1 MMAKQSP
8 HSQLE
13 LLLQIAM
20 ATMTALGTLM
30 LGMGERDLTLPVLA
44 MIVSAT
50 SVFVTDV
57 GGYLRLNARVAN
69 IAGSTA
75 VVVFVWDFL
84 QRFSGDTQLLAV
96 ANLLIYL
103 QFILLYQRKTV
114 TIYWLLALLS
124 LLQTAVAT
132 VLNFEILF
140 GFLLLAYF
148 VCGVMTL
155 GLFFLYRETARYAQA
170 PNGSEVDGVAA
181 ASPVSHSNSPVSAS
195 DEQASDP
202 LSWVFVRQ
210 MTFAASIALSFAIAF
225 FFIVPRIGQ
234 RNWRQP
240 ILASQPMLGASEK
253 IVLGEL
259 GQISE
264 SPLEVMKV
272 EFLDVDTGR
281 PYLLGEAPL
290 FRGVCLTHYEDN
302 AWRQDSEHDADPDPL
317 PRRSPVGGLVR
328 QLIHMAPTES
338 SVVYCVAPVLA
349 ASRGLAIQRDANSWR
364 MDRVD
369 HYTDT
374 LQLDTSGFVN
384 RRQSLF
390 IPQEFHGAPELLR
403 EFELLPDLTALAAK
417 IVAQFDVD
425 DPLARARELTSHL
438 HNSGQ
443 YAYTLSPPSRPAD
456 SDAIE
461 DFLFVQPRGH
471 CEYFAS
477 ALALMLRSVG
487 IPSRVVIGF
496 NGGEW
501 NPWGKFYLVRELHA
515 HAWVE
520 AYLPPDKLPAHLR
533 DRDLEK
539 WQYGGWVTL
548 DPTPGAEGSSARLG
562 TPAGQPTLRQA
573 IEYAR
578 YLWTNYVMGLN
589 ADKQLRS
596 IYEPL
601 MGLASD
607 AVRATFSVETWS
619 QVGLGLY
626 EWVGL
631 GEWERTRRISWR
643 LGVLVLL
650 AALTMS
656 WAAWRWR
663 RPRRRQIQSWWSR
676 WAVARRQRVIVDFYD
691 KLETLLARHRQSR
704 PEQSTQLEFAKAA
717 RDWLAASVET
727 SAVAQVPVELAQ
739 VFYRVRFGGSPL
751 DSAER
756 KLVEQ
761 SLAQL
766 STALAARR

>member
-1 MMAKQSP
+1 MAQQSS

-84 QRFSGDTQLLAV
+84 HRFSGDTQLLAV

-140 GFLLLAYF
+140 GFLLLTYF
-148 VCGVMTL
+148 VCGVLTL
-155 GLFFLYRETARYAQA
+155 GLFFLFRETARYAPA
-170 PNGSEVDGVAA
+170 LTAGEGDGVAA
-181 ASPVSHSNSPVSAS
+181 AAPLAPAKSPVAGS
-195 DEQASDP
+195 DQHASDP

-210 MTFAASIALSFAIAF
+210 MTLAATIALSFAIAF

-240 ILASQPMLGASEK
+240 ILAGQPTLGASEK

-290 FRGVCLTHYEDN
+290 FRGVCLTRYENN
-302 AWRQDSEHDADPDPL
+302 AWRQDSSYNSDPDPL
-317 PRRSPVGGLVR
+317 PRHSALSGLVR
-328 QLIHMAPTES
+328 QSIHMAPSES

-349 ASRGLAIQRDANSWR
+349 ASRGLAVQRDANSWR
-364 MDRVD
+364 IDRVENF
-369 HYTDT
+369 TDT
-374 LQLDTSGFVN
+374 LQLDTSGFVD

-390 IPQEFHGAPELLR
+390 VPQESHDAPDPFTTEAKRLEELSK
-403 EFELLPDLTALAAK
+403 LAAA
-417 IVAQFDVD
+417 IVEPI
-425 DPLARARELTSHL
+425 DPEDHLARARELTSHL

-443 YAYTLSPPSRPAD
+443 YSYTLSPPARPAGK
-456 SDAIE
+456 DAIE
-461 DFLFVQPRGH
+461 DFLFSQPRGH

-533 DRDLEK
+533 DRDPEK
-539 WQYGGWVTL
+539 WRFGGWVTL

-562 TPAGQPTLRQA
+562 TPAGRPSLRQTV
-573 IEYAR
+573 EYAR

-589 ADKQLRS
+589 AEKQLRS

-601 MGLASD
+601 VGLASD
-607 AVRATFSVETWS
+607 TVRATFSVETWS
-619 QVGLGLY
+619 HVGLGLY

-631 GEWERTRRISWR
+631 GEWERTRRIPWR

-650 AALTMS
+650 ATLAMT

-663 RPRRRQIQSWWSR
+663 KPRRKQIDSWLSR
-676 WAVARRQRVIVDFYD
+676 WVVARRQRVIVDFYD
-691 KLETLLARHRQSR
+691 KLETLLARHRQAR
-704 PEQSTQLEFAKAA
+704 PEQSTQLEFAKAT
-717 RDWLAASVET
+717 RDWLAASAET
-727 SAVAQVPVELAQ
+727 SSVAQVPVDIAQ

>member
-1 MMAKQSP
+1 MAKQTP
-8 HSQLE
+8 HTQLE

-84 QRFSGDTQLLAV
+84 QRYSGDTQLLAV

-124 LLQTAVAT
+124 LLQAAVAT
-132 VLNFEILF
+132 VLNYEILF
-140 GFLLLAYF
+140 GFLLFVYF
-148 VCGVMTL
+148 VCGVLTL
-155 GLFFLYRETARYAQA
+155 GLFFLYRETTRYAPAA
-170 PNGSEVDGVAA
+170 PGNHGDLLAA
-181 ASPVSHSNSPVSAS
+181 PAAVTSAQSPVSARL
-195 DEQASDP
+195 EQVSDP

-210 MTFAASIALSFAIAF
+210 MTFAATVALLFAIAF

-240 ILASQPMLGASEK
+240 ILASQSMLGASEK

-272 EFLDVDTGR
+272 EFLEADNGR

-290 FRGVCLTHYEDN
+290 FRGVCLTRYENN
-302 AWRQDSEHDADPDPL
+302 AWRQDSAYNSDPDPL
-317 PRRSPVGGLVR
+317 ERRSYVRGLVR
-328 QLIHMAPTES
+328 QVIHMAPTES
-338 SVVYCVAPVLA
+338 SVVYCVGPVLA
-349 ASRGLAIQRDANSWR
+349 ASRGLAIQSDANSWR
-364 MDRVD
+364 IDRVD
-369 HYTDT
+369 HYSDT
-374 LQLDTSGFVN
+374 MQLDTSGFVD

-390 IPQEFHGAPELLR
+390 IPQEKPDEPRLFDEDSKHLTELSG
-403 EFELLPDLTALAAK
+403 LAAR
-417 IVAQFDVD
+417 IVEPIDAADR
-425 DPLARARELTSHL
+425 LARARELTNHL
-438 HNSGQ
+438 HNSGL
-443 YAYTLSPPSRPAD
+443 YSYTLSPPSRPPD
-456 SDAIE
+456 KDAIE
-461 DFLFVQPRGH
+461 DFLTTQKSGH

-520 AYLPPDKLPAHLR
+520 AYLPFDKLPAQLR
-533 DRDLEK
+533 QREPEK

-562 TPAGQPTLRQA
+562 TPAGQPSLRQA

-589 ADKQLRS
+589 AEKQLRA

-601 MGLASD
+601 VGLASD
-607 AVRATFSVETWS
+607 TLRAAFSIETWS

-631 GEWERTRRISWR
+631 GEWERTRRIPWR
-643 LGVLVLL
+643 LGVLILL
-650 AALTMS
+650 AALATS
-656 WAAWRWR
+656 WVAWRWR
-663 RPRRRQIQSWWSR
+663 APGQKQGNSWFAR
-676 WAVARRQRVIVDFYD
+676 WGTARRQRVIVDFYD
-691 KLETLLARHRQSR
+691 KLETLLARHRR
-704 PEQSTQLEFAKAA
+704 PRPQQSTQLEFAKAT
-717 RDWLAASVET
+717 RDWLAASSDT
-727 SAVAQVPVELAQ
+727 RAVAEVPVDLAQ

>member
-1 MMAKQSP
+1 MAKQPP
-8 HSQLE
+8 HTQLE

-44 MIVSAT
+44 MIVSAS
-50 SVFVTDV
+50 SVYVTDV
-57 GGYLRLNARVAN
+57 SGYLRLNARVAN

-84 QRFSGDTQLLAV
+84 QRYSGDTQLLAV

-124 LLQTAVAT
+124 LLQAAVAT

-148 VCGVMTL
+148 VCGVLTL
-155 GLFFLYRETARYAQA
+155 GLFFLFRETTRYAPAELRSFGDPLAA
-170 PNGSEVDGVAA
+170 PAA
-181 ASPVSHSNSPVSAS
+181 VNSAKSPVSSRS
-195 DEQASDP
+195 EQVSDP

-210 MTFAASIALSFAIAF
+210 MSFAATVALLFAIAF

-240 ILASQPMLGASEK
+240 ILDGQPMLGASEK

-259 GQISE
+259 GHISE

-272 EFLDVDTGR
+272 EFLEADTGR

-290 FRGVCLTHYEDN
+290 FRGVCLTRYEHN
-302 AWRQDSEHDADPDPL
+302 AWRQDSQYNSDPDHL
-317 PRRSPVGGLVR
+317 DRHSQVAGLVR
-328 QLIHMAPTES
+328 QVIHMAPSES

-349 ASRGLAIQRDANSWR
+349 ASRGLAVQRDANSWR
-364 MDRVD
+364 LDRVE
-369 HYTDT
+369 HYADA
-374 LQLDTSGFVN
+374 LQLDTSGFVD

-390 IPQEFHGAPELLR
+390 MPQEAHGAPAPIDDFKRLK
-403 EFELLPDLTALAAK
+403 DLSKLAAQ
-417 IVAQFDVD
+417 IVEPIDVA

-443 YAYTLSPPSRPAD
+443 YTYTLSPPAHPAD
-456 SDAIE
+456 QDAIE
-461 DFLFVQPRGH
+461 DFLFNQKRGH

-477 ALALMLRSVG
+477 ALALMLQSVG

-520 AYLPPDKLPAHLR
+520 AYLPFDKLPAQLR
-533 DRDLEK
+533 DHDPQK

-548 DPTPGAEGSSARLG
+548 DPTPGAEGSFARLG
-562 TPAGQPTLRQA
+562 TPAGRPSLRQA

-578 YLWTNYVMGLN
+578 YLWSNYVMGLN
-589 ADKQLRS
+589 AEKQLRS

-601 MGLASD
+601 LNLARD
-607 AVRATFSVETWS
+607 TTRATFSVETWS

-631 GEWERTRRISWR
+631 GEWERTRRIPWR
-643 LGVLVLL
+643 LGVLIVL
-650 AALTMS
+650 AALAMS
-656 WAAWRWR
+656 WVAWRWR
-663 RPRRRQIQSWWSR
+663 TPGRKQFNSWFSR
-676 WAVARRQRVIVDFYD
+676 WGVARRQRVIVDFYD
-691 KLETLLARHRQSR
+691 KLETLLARHRRAR
-704 PEQSTQLEFAKAA
+704 PAHSTQLEFARDT
-717 RDWLAASVET
+717 RDWLATSTET
-727 SAVAQVPVELAQ
+727 SAVAQVPIDLAQ
-739 VFYRVRFGGSPL
+739 VYYRVRFGGSPL

-766 STALAARR
+766 GAALAARR